1 MHINQ
6 CFFTSHLTE
15 VSDFARNN
23 VVKLRVDL
31 EVVNLIY
38 RSITIFPRM
47 FFYLR
52 PELDGARWMAMLMD
66 VRKRM

>member
-23 VVKLRVDL
+23 VVKVGVDL

-38 RSITIFPRM
+38 RSITIFPRIFLSISDQNLM
-47 FFYLR
+47 
-52 PELDGARWMAMLMD
+52 ARAGW
-66 VRKRM
+66 RC

>member
-38 RSITIFPRM
+38 RSITIFPRI
-47 FFYLR
+47 FFSISDQNLM
-52 PELDGARWMAMLMD
+52 ARAGW
-66 VRKRM
+66 RC